1 MYVTSI
7 IIILIIIFNFQCL
20 SAKQQKFCSSR
31 NKEGLDINVA
41 IGANISHDIITTT
54 TAFTFSYFIYF
65 WFIDNVFGSASV
77 SQCAQCLSIT
87 VLTGRHG

>member
-1 MYVTSI
+1 MLVCKTAQV
-7 IIILIIIFNFQCL
+7 LL
-20 SAKQQKFCSSR
+20 LK

-41 IGANISHDIITTT
+41 IGANISHDIITT